1 MKYFSAHE
9 HDEKDPPSDW
19 AYSALLLTKLTLVKP
34 EKMTYLI
41 FSGKPWHNMN
51 VCCPMNQQNL
61 YSPNVL
67 YYLYHVRSLYQNVYL
82 IDF

>member
-1 MKYFSAHE
+1 MIYFSAHE
-9 HDEKDPPSDW
+9 HDEKDPP
-19 AYSALLLTKLTLVKP
+19 LRLGLFGPTFKLTLVKP

-61 YSPNVL
+61 YRPNVL
-67 YYLYHVRSLYQNVYL
+67 YYLYHSHSLYQNVYL